1 MGSLK
6 LDNLRN
12 AGKTESGYTYID
24 LHLDIEEVLVPTK
37 FTKNKLQG
45 KDIRV
50 DYDVDAII
58 NSLNNIFKTIPGE
71 RFLVPNFGCNL
82 ERYLFSSVSEAIANR
97 IGSEIVRAIE
107 LWEPRVTVD
116 IVQVIGRPEQHE
128 YDVTIRLTINAI
140 KKKIELGTMLNKDV
154 PLMIRNLNRV
164 CPTA

>member
-12 AGKTESGYTYID
+12 VGKTELGYTYKD
-24 LHLDIEEVLVPTK
+24 LHLDIEESTVSTK
-37 FTKNKLQG
+37 MTNEKIKG

-71 RFLVPNFGCNL
+71 RFLVPTFGINL
-82 ERYLFSSVSEAIANR
+82 RRYLFSSVSEAIANR

-107 LWEPRVTVD
+107 LWEPRVIVD
-116 IVQVIGRPEQHE
+116 QVQVIGRPEQHE
-128 YDVTIRLTINAI
+128 YQVTIRLTIIAI
-140 KKKIELGTMLNKDV
+140 KKKVELGTTLNQDTSIK
-154 PLMIRNLNRV
+154 ITNLNRN